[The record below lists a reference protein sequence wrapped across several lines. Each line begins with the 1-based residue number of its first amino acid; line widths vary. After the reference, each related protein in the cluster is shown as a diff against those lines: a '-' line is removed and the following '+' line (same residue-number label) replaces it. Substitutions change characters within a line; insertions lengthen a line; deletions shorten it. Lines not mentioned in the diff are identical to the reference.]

1 MQEYEVRDMA
11 LAPSGHEKINWV
23 KKNMP
28 LLAGLEKEFRQ
39 TKPFKDVKISLSV
52 HLEAKTAYLCKVLAE
67 L

>member
-28 LLAGLEKEFRQ
+28 LLAGLE
-39 TKPFKDVKISLSV
+39 
-52 HLEAKTAYLCKVLAE
+52 
-67 L
+67 